1 MAKRLIDKLKNT
13 FKMTEDEISEKEL
26 TEEKE
31 GSETEEAESKK
42 KKSKKSRKKG
52 SKVAEELE
60 EAQIALAESKDKHLR
75 LFAEFEN
82 YKKRN
87 MRERLDLMSTAASST
102 LKKLLPVLDDF
113 DRYKKNAEDD
123 GTTEQL
129 SEGVLMVYN
138 KLYTTLAGMGLT
150 PMETNGEVFDS
161 EIHEAITEIPAP
173 TEDMKGKII
182 DTVESGYKL
191 NDKIIRFAKVV
202 VGK

>member
-13 FKMTEDEISEKEL
+13 FKMNEEGISDKDL
-26 TEEKE
+26 NEEVE
-31 GSETEEAESKK
+31 GTETEATTEKK
-42 KKSKKSRKKG
+42 KAPKKSKKKG
-52 SKVAEELE
+52 AKVAEELE

-82 YKKRN
+82 YKKRST
-87 MRERLDLMSTAASST
+87 RERLELMSTAAQST
-102 LKKLLPVLDDF
+102 LTKILPVLDDF

-123 GTTEQL
+123 ATTEQL

-138 KLYTTLAGMGLT
+138 KLYKTLEGLGLT
-150 PMETNGEVFDS
+150 PMETTGEVFDP

-173 TEDMKGKII
+173 NEDMKGKII